1 MQEKRNA
8 PLKVRDQQRDFPG
21 GPVISNTS
29 ANAGDKDSILGTRG
43 SQMTHSN
50 WANVPQTTATT
61 HLEPMLHNKRSHHNE
76 KPLHFK
82 KE

>member
-29 ANAGDKDSILGTRG
+29 ANAGDKGSILGTRG